1 VRSQLKANLA
11 RINPVPKL
19 RPEDEREAAAVKAT
33 MTRADLPCCALP
45 AHPTGKQSTSRRF
58 AFQRCHDR
66 ASQAA
71 RLFAL
76 CLSTLLVVA
85 STLTRAENGVEESGA
100 RARNLHQW
108 GAVTLFHG
116 LPSDQVHAIA
126 QDAEGVMWFGTERGL
141 AKFDGRRTQTIAS
154 EGLLA
159 RRVLVLKVDW
169 EGVLWIGTED
179 GAARLVAG
187 EFQAIT
193 ETAGKTVT
201 AIITPERGRTVLATE
216 QGVIFDC
223 RNGADGGALAV
234 RSFPETPLESA
245 DADKPGLLAI
255 TSLAMSNEALV
266 AGTHSRGL
274 LKIEG
279 DSIKEIQSSPR
290 AFFVNAMETD
300 ALGHLWVGAKARGL
314 YDASDPLH
322 PKRIV
327 GEIATVKALRAD
339 ASGGGGLWVG
349 TEGQGAFHYR
359 GAQRSVERFTFES
372 TAGGLRSDN
381 ILAVFVDSEGVVWFG
396 TDRGVCRYDP
406 QSPHN
411 EDVSADRMG
420 NFVRT
425 LYRTND
431 GRLFCGT
438 NRGLFIYDQAASR
451 WQPFGRFFTAKTV
464 YAIAED
470 TQGRLLVGSS
480 SGLYIDVKLQPE
492 PDAETVDAEEGEDE
506 AADGDDAQVVEE
518 KKKVEEEDPGTPGES
533 VRAIRTFQGAAYIA
547 IYGRGLERLGP
558 DDRRT
563 LVWPNAQADAAL
575 REVTSLHAD
584 NDKRLW
590 IGTAR
595 SGVFVFDG
603 QKVVQDGALDKT
615 RGSAIWGINGDG
627 ERGLWFATGNGLY
640 RYRSGELLKT
650 AAGADV
656 RHVVVGDERG
666 ARSDVWCATSG
677 GGLLRLV
684 IDEQAGVLLSQLD
697 VEQGLSSQ
705 KAFALLRLGPG
716 ASDGDGEGGRE
727 SLLIGT
733 TRGIVRYSPG
743 TAAPSL
749 IVTRLLSRRVH
760 QPEELRRGISLDY
773 PQNSLALDVTAIS
786 SRTYPEQFQ
795 YAFLLRDGAGRIIK
809 RKLSADS
816 QFLMENLK
824 PGPYRVEVRAFTK
837 DLVASAPLS
846 FEFHIARAPFP
857 WTTAALS
864 VLLALALLALIW
876 AIIEHRRIMR
886 ASSALGQ
893 ANRELAGARLQL
905 ANEAERERRRIAR
918 DLHDQTLADLR
929 HLLLLADQLPAEGA
943 GNGHGGAGADRAVF
957 RAEIESVSGEIR
969 RICEDLSPSVLE
981 NVGLAAALEW
991 ALTNAVT
998 HAPPECKFEYEFLC
1012 DEGLEERVRLAPGVR
1027 IQIYRIAQEA
1037 INNICRHS
1045 GATRVRLAV
1054 NASDE
1059 DGFILTIED
1068 DGRNFDPRDKKMKQ
1082 GRGLANIRA
1091 RASLIDAEVS
1101 WRRSQSGG
1109 TLFTLRKAEAS
1120 LPEGSRMA
1128 DR

>member
-1 VRSQLKANLA
+1 MKTHGREGDAVAGDDRRAGSLCARRYAKRTA
-11 RINPVPKL
+11 RIQEGNNPGEKV
-19 RPEDEREAAAVKAT
+19 
-33 MTRADLPCCALP
+33 
-45 AHPTGKQSTSRRF
+45 QSAPRRLCDF
-58 AFQRCHDR
+58 RLAKPFRSGRIASQRRLR

-76 CLSTLLVVA
+76 CFSTLLIVA
-85 STLTRAENGVEESGA
+85 TTLTRAENGADESAA
-100 RARNLHQW
+100 RAGNLHQW

-126 QDAEGVMWFGTERGL
+126 QDGEGVMWFGTARGL

-159 RRVLVLKVDW
+159 RRVLVLKVDQ
-169 EGVLWIGTED
+169 EGVLWIGTEE

-187 EFQAIT
+187 DFQPIT
-193 ETAGKTVT
+193 ETEGKAVT
-201 AIITPERGRTVLATE
+201 AIITPERGRAFLATG
-216 QGVIFDC
+216 QGVIFEC
-223 RNGADGGALAV
+223 RSAAEGRLAV
-234 RSFPETPLESA
+234 RSFPGTPLESA
-245 DADKPGLLAI
+245 DADKPGSLPL
-255 TSLAMSNEALV
+255 TSLATSGDALLV
-266 AGTHSRGL
+266 GTHSRGL

-279 DSIKEIQSSPR
+279 DSIKEVQGSPR
-290 AFFVNAMETD
+290 PFFVNALETD
-300 ALGHLWVGAKARGL
+300 AKGRLWLGARARGL
-314 YDASDPLH
+314 YDASDPSH
-322 PKRIV
+322 PRRT
-327 GEIATVKALRAD
+327 GTEAGTVKALRAD
-339 ASGGGGLWVG
+339 AGGGLWVG
-349 TEGQGAFHYR
+349 TEGHGAIYYSDSQTV
-359 GAQRSVERFTFES
+359 ARFTFES

-381 ILAVFVDSEGVVWFG
+381 ILAVFVDGEGVVWFG

-411 EDVSADRMG
+411 EDVSSDRMS

-425 LYRTND
+425 LYQTGD
-431 GRLFCGT
+431 GRLLCGT

-451 WQPFGRFFTAKTV
+451 WQPFGRFNTKTV

-480 SGLYIDVKLQPE
+480 SGLYIDVKLQPD
-492 PDAETVDAEEGEDE
+492 PDAETVDEETDADGEEG
-506 AADGDDAQVVEE
+506 GQ
-518 KKKVEEEDPGTPGES
+518 VEEEKEEEKEEEDAGTPGES

-547 IYGRGLERLGP
+547 IYGRGIERLGP

-563 LVWPNAQADAAL
+563 LVWPGDTADKAL

-584 NDKRLW
+584 KDKRLW

-595 SGVFVFDG
+595 LGVFVFDG
-603 QKVVQDGALDKT
+603 KQVTQGAALEKT
-615 RGSAIWGINGDG
+615 KGSAVWAIDGDS
-627 ERGLWFATGNGLY
+627 EQGLWFATSNGLY

-650 AAGADV
+650 AADADV
-656 RHVVVGDERG
+656 RHVVVGDQGG
-666 ARSDVWCATSG
+666 AHSDVWCATSG

-705 KAFALLRLGPG
+705 KAFALLRLLAG
-716 ASDGDGEGGRE
+716 SDGHE

-743 TAAPSL
+743 KAAPSL
-749 IVTRLLSRRVH
+749 VVTRLLSRRVH

-773 PQNSLALDVTAIS
+773 PQNSLALDVTALS

-795 YAFLLRDGAGRIIK
+795 YAFLLRDGAGRVIK

-816 QFLMENLK
+816 QFLMDNLK

-837 DLVASAPLS
+837 DLVASAPLT

-857 WTTAALS
+857 WTTTALS
-864 VLLALALLALIW
+864 VLLTLALVALVW

-886 ASSALGQ
+886 ASSALGK

-929 HLLLLADQLPAEGA
+929 HLLLLADQLPAEQA
-943 GNGHGGAGADRAVF
+943 GNGHTAGADRAVF

-991 ALTNAVT
+991 ALANAVT
-998 HAPPECKFEYEFLC
+998 HAPPECKFEYEFVC
-1012 DEGLEERVRLAPGVR
+1012 DEGLEERMTLAPGVK

-1037 INNICRHS
+1037 
-1045 GATRVRLAV
+1045 
-1054 NASDE
+1054 
-1059 DGFILTIED
+1059 
-1068 DGRNFDPRDKKMKQ
+1068 
-1082 GRGLANIRA
+1082 
-1091 RASLIDAEVS
+1091 
-1101 WRRSQSGG
+1101 
-1109 TLFTLRKAEAS
+1109 
-1120 LPEGSRMA
+1120 
-1128 DR
+1128 